1 MNTHH
6 FWSDFRAFKMLLR
19 RISILV
25 CLMALVHADYISG
38 KLFSLI
44 SAQNDRQNFVISPVG
59 VRAALALLFAGAEGQ
74 TAQEL
79 QIALQLVG
87 ENKNDALEEFKD
99 IKYTISK
106 KGTTMRIPSKIFV
119 DRRYPLK
126 SEYQSLTN
134 RFLKSP
140 AVHKHFKH
148 STGAA
153 KAISIHTESAS
164 DRKVD
169 DIVRDS
175 DISSSSNMALTS
187 GFYFRGDFE
196 KPFLRMSERQPFQV
210 PGRVLR
216 ATMYMKYDWLRCGEL
231 PALGAVGIEI
241 PYKEGNLSLVII
253 MSTRLNDYS
262 LLQQALFK
270 NYDLLQLT
278 DNFTLRPVLMQM
290 PQFSI
295 EYETSLLGLLENGL
309 NVPTVLHNPD
319 FSGLSKKPDLRLA
332 AFKHKGTIE
341 IHGGCPEACPIA
353 PTYVETGYEK
363 AIPFIANQP
372 FVFFIKD
379 ETNIFFAGKLFTPM
393 ALY

>member
-106 KGTTMRIPSKIFV
+106 KGTTMRIPFQLFV

-126 SEYQSLTN
+126 SEYQSSTN

-140 AVHKHFKH
+140 AVHKVFKH
-148 STGAA
+148 TTEAA
-153 KAISIHTESAS
+153 KSISSHTYLAS
-164 DRKVD
+164 GRKVD
-169 DIVRDS
+169 AILKDS
-175 DISSSSNMALTS
+175 DISSSSNMVLTS
-187 GFYFRGDFE
+187 GFYFRGSFE
-196 KPFLRMSERQPFQV
+196 KTFLRTTEEQPFQTPDGTV
-210 PGRVLR
+210 PV
-216 ATMYMKYDWLRCGEL
+216 TMYRKYDRLRFGGC
-231 PALGAVGIEI
+231 
-241 PYKEGNLSLVII
+241 
-253 MSTRLNDYS
+253 
-262 LLQQALFK
+262 LLW
-270 NYDLLQLT
+270 
-278 DNFTLRPVLMQM
+278 
-290 PQFSI
+290 
-295 EYETSLLGLLENGL
+295 GLLASKY
-309 NVPTVLHNPD
+309 PTRR
-319 FSGLSKKPDLRLA
+319 GILA
-332 AFKHKGTIE
+332 WS
-341 IHGGCPEACPIA
+341 
-353 PTYVETGYEK
+353 
-363 AIPFIANQP
+363 
-372 FVFFIKD
+372 
-379 ETNIFFAGKLFTPM
+379 L
-393 ALY
+393 